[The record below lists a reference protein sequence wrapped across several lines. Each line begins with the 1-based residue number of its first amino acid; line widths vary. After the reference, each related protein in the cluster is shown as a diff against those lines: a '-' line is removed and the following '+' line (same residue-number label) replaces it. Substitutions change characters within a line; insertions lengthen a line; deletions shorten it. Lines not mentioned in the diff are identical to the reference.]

1 MSELFPPEQPIMA
14 RKTVFRITDIEYSNS
29 QVDEKIVGIFRF
41 EPSAGS
47 TMRNTILVLAE
58 IDGVGYVYDQLID
71 VVNNEAEHARTLL
84 SHLEQEPV
92 SRFEKVVQSVN
103 RAVGEFVKG
112 EPSPINWSR
121 VNMYILELSDGH
133 MCLAGIGRLMNMFLQ
148 HQADGSY
155 KTFDLFGSLDQRIDT
170 DPEKVFSNI
179 ICGDFK
185 PGDILFAGSKN
196 FERIRN
202 ELRMKERLTT
212 LPPVTAALEI
222 RQDLEM
228 RGSPDDFVATLIACK
243 EADQLKA
250 IPDPVQDNV
259 QKSTESIHKL
269 RNTEAETLRHL
280 APSILRKE
288 GKTDSKE
295 PAAPR
300 IGAVHILKRVT
311 GFVKNKFRRE
321 KIRDV
326 ASMASL
332 RGMNA
337 GFGSFFSRKKKTILI
352 TSVVII
358 VLALVGG
365 LLIKHQRTVAAEHAA
380 WNASYDKIKGDLD
393 QAEGEAVYS
402 EDVARRSLQSTQDR
416 LASLDAST
424 QDRKQAVQKLQE
436 QMDGLRSK
444 LRHAVSVD
452 HPTQIFAAAAG
463 LADGALKSPILFNG
477 KLVVANNAN
486 NSVLVSDITANSTPK
501 EISVKTDGK
510 KIISLVA
517 GKTSVIAILDNG
529 SAIGIDIEKGD
540 SSPIALG
547 ASDMKSPS
555 DVTSYNGK
563 LYALDAANQQIWK
576 FLPSGG
582 GFGTPSK
589 YLQAGS
595 TSISNASS
603 IAIDS
608 NVYVVTGSGS
618 VARYFNGGQDG
629 FALTP
634 ADPPLSNGG
643 QIWTDPD
650 TQDIAIA
657 DAAHS
662 RILLYTKDGHLI
674 AQYVSPVF
682 KGPTDLV
689 GDSKAKNLYV
699 IDGNAVY
706 QLMLP

>member
-1 MSELFPPEQPIMA
+1 MSELFPHERPISA

-47 TMRNTILVLAE
+47 TIRNTILVLAE

-92 SRFEKVVQSVN
+92 SRFEKVIQSIN
-103 RAVGEFVKG
+103 RGIGEFVKG

-121 VNMYILELSDGH
+121 VNMYVLELSDGH

-148 HQADGSY
+148 AQGDGTY
-155 KTFDLFGSLDQRIDT
+155 KTFDLFGSLDQKIDT

-185 PGDILFAGSKN
+185 AGDILFAGSKN
-196 FERIRN
+196 FERLRN

-222 RQDLEM
+222 RQDLEN

-243 EADQLKA
+243 EADQPKVMEEA
-250 IPDPVQDNV
+250 PVSTNQ
-259 QKSTESIHKL
+259 STESIHKL
-269 RNTEAETLRHL
+269 RQTEAETLRHL

-288 GKTDSKE
+288 GKTDAKE

-300 IGAVHILKRVT
+300 IGAVHILKRVI
-311 GFVKNKFRRE
+311 GFVRNKFRRE

-332 RGMNA
+332 RGMHA
-337 GFGSFFSRKKKTILI
+337 GFGSFLSRKKKA
-352 TSVVII
+352 II
-358 VLALVGG
+358 VYGITAIVLILVGT
-365 LLIKHQRTVAAEHAA
+365 LVINHQRNAAAERAA
-380 WNASYDKIKGDLD
+380 WNASYDKIKADLD

-402 EDVARRSLQSTQDR
+402 EDVARRSLQSTVDR
-416 LASLDAST
+416 LASLDASRA
-424 QDRKQAVQKLQE
+424 DRKQAVQKLQE
-436 QMDGLRSK
+436 QMDGLRTK

-452 HPTQIFAAAAG
+452 YPTQIFAAASG
-463 LADGALKSPILFNG
+463 LADGALVSPILFNG
-477 KLVVANNAN
+477 KLVVGNNAG
-486 NSVLVSDITANSTPK
+486 NSVLVSDTKANSTPK
-501 EISVKTDGK
+501 EISIKTNGK
-510 KIISLVA
+510 KIISLA
-517 GKTSVIAILDNG
+517 PGKTSVIAMLDDG
-529 SAIGIDIEKGD
+529 SAIGIDVDKGD
-540 SSPIALG
+540 SSPLTLG
-547 ASDMKSPS
+547 ASDMKAPS
-555 DVTSYNGK
+555 DATGYNGK
-563 LYALDAANQQIWK
+563 LYVLDAANQQIWK
-576 FLPSGG
+576 FLPGGG
-582 GFGTPSK
+582 GFGSPSK

-595 TSISNASS
+595 TSIANAVSL
-603 IAIDS
+603 AIDS
-608 NVYVVTGSGS
+608 NIYVLTGSGS
-618 VARYFNGGQDG
+618 VVRYFNGGQDG
-629 FALTP
+629 FTLTP
-634 ADPPLSNGG
+634 ADPSLSNGG

-650 TQDIAIA
+650 TQGIAIA
-657 DAAHS
+657 DATNK
-662 RILLYTKDGHLI
+662 RVLLYTKDGHLV

-689 GDSKAKNLYV
+689 GDSKSKNLYV
-699 IDGNAVY
+699 VDGNAVY